1 MQVWMV
7 YLWRQRITLGER
19 NFVDQNQRSNI
30 LRSSFSNRNIVRMLI
45 QFRRE
50 RQIQHLER

>member
-7 YLWRQRITLGER
+7 YLWRQITLGER

-30 LRSSFSNRNIVRMLI
+30 LRSSFSNSNIVRMLI

>member
-30 LRSSFSNRNIVRMLI
+30 LRSSFSNSNIVRMLI